1 MPVELS
7 VIIPNRD
14 GATTLERCLAA
25 ACVPDG
31 EVEVIVVDDA
41 SRDASVTL
49 IGHFP
54 CRLVRLDRHA
64 GAAAARN
71 AGAAVARGEMLFFTD
86 ADCVL
91 EPDTLRR
98 VRQALSDAGPDA
110 AVGGSYTLEPYD
122 KRFFSRF
129 QSAFIRYSELKR
141 PAAPDYIASHALA
154 IPAEAFRASGGFASG
169 GLPILEDV
177 EFSHRLRRRGV
188 RLVMDPAIQVRHIFD
203 YSLRR
208 SLANAL
214 RKSRYWVRYSL
225 GNRDLLA
232 DSGTASIELKFN
244 VAAFFLGTVALTAA
258 FLGYGVGLY
267 AAAALAAANLFIS
280 RGLLRTF
287 REAGGPRFA
296 LGAALYY
303 VAVYPLPVGAGT
315 VAGLAAHLRRS
326 AGP

>member
-14 GATTLERCLAA
+14 GAATLERCLAA
-25 ACVPDG
+25 ACVPDDG
-31 EVEVIVVDDA
+31 VEVIVVDDG
-41 SRDASVTL
+41 SRDESVAI

-71 AGAAVARGEMLFFTD
+71 AGAAVARGAMLFFTD

-91 EPDTLRR
+91 EPDTLWR
-98 VRQALSDAGPDA
+98 VRQALAGAGPDA

-154 IPAEAFRASGGFASG
+154 ISAETFRASGGFASG

-177 EFSHRLRRRGV
+177 EFSHRLRGRGV
-188 RLVMDPAIQVRHIFD
+188 RLVMDPALQVRHIFD

-244 VAAFFLGTVALTAA
+244 VAAFFLGAAALAGA
-258 FLGYGVGLY
+258 SLGYGAGLY

-287 REAGGPRFA
+287 REAGGRRFA

-303 VAVYPLPVGAGT
+303 VAVYPLPIGAGT